1 MTAGVLKQKEDRYTL
16 RVLGSC
22 GVFSAALLQSAAG
35 LALRFGDGTVTAT
48 SRGTLEIGG
57 IPAGRLE
64 EALSAAAAAGLS
76 LGGTGATVRS
86 VSACKGTVCTKGLYD
101 VHALASQLE
110 EAFLGQPVPKKF
122 KIGVYGCPNSLGKAM
137 GQDVGIQPHLPFD
150 GTFDL
155 YLGGRMGRVP
165 ALGLPLGFPLRREQ
179 LIPALT
185 FLLEEY
191 RRLGRNGERLRTVM
205 DREGPD
211 LLEHWRSVLR
221 ALP

>member
-1 MTAGVLKQKEDRYTL
+1 MTAGVLKQKENRYAL
-16 RVLGSC
+16 RILGRC
-22 GVFSAALLQSAAG
+22 GVFSAEQLQAA
-35 LALRFGDGTVTAT
+35 AEVANRFGDGTVTAT

-57 IPAGRLE
+57 IPA
-64 EALSAAAAAGLS
+64 EAVDQAVEATRSAGLH

-86 VSACKGTVCTKGLYD
+86 VAACKGTVCTKGLYD
-101 VHALASQLE
+101 VHALAMELE
-110 EAFLGQPVPKKF
+110 NAFLGQPVPKKF

-150 GTFDL
+150 NTFDL

-185 FLLEEY
+185 FLVEEY
-191 RRLGRNGERLRTVM
+191 RRLGQNGERLRVIL
-205 DREGPD
+205 DREGPA
-211 LLEHWRSVLR
+211 LLEHWRSALH